1 VNGAEDLQ
9 AQADR
14 LLERRG
20 LGRSRLMHIL
30 FNLLLTRTLNGETAS
45 ELEIAQA
52 VFRRDDQ
59 FDSSIDATVRVYVH
73 RLRRK
78 LDEYY
83 SGSGSAEVWR
93 LTVPPGEYRLTT
105 ERRTVPVGPVRTG
118 RRAKIAI
125 VALAAA
131 LAISLAAWPVLWFA
145 APADRERTLRQ
156 TALWAPI
163 VDTTR
168 PTLIVLGDYYI
179 FGDTGGGVDVQR
191 LVREFPVNSQNE
203 LDEFV
208 MARPD
213 LAGRYV
219 DLDLHYLPVGAAAA
233 LANILP
239 VLRQS
244 GRDTPRVITMSEL
257 RPEMLRFNNI
267 VYIGYLSGLGLLQD
281 RVFAGS
287 RFAMGDTPDELIDS
301 RSGKHFVS
309 QAGDAVRP
317 GTPNRDYAY
326 FSSFAG
332 PTGTRVVIVAGTR
345 DMGLAGAAKLLTDA
359 GEVNRL
365 GSQADGGRAF
375 EVLYGIEGLGRT
387 GMKSNMELA
396 SPLRTSRIW
405 AAPLAPGH

>member
-1 VNGAEDLQ
+1 MNGAEDLQ

-20 LGRSRLMHIL
+20 LGRSRLMHTL
-30 FNLLLTRTLNGETAS
+30 FKLLLTRTLNGETAS

-105 ERRTVPVGPVRTG
+105 ELRTVPVGPVRTE

-125 VALAAA
+125 IALAGA
-131 LAISLAAWPVLWFA
+131 LAISLAAWPVLWLT

-163 VDTTR
+163 VDTAR

-179 FGDTGGGVDVQR
+179 FGDTNGGVDVQR
-191 LVREFPVNSQNE
+191 LVREFPVNSQSE

-244 GRDTPRVITMSEL
+244 GRDPPRVITMSEL

-287 RFAMGDTPDELIDS
+287 RFAIGDTPDELIDS

-396 SPLRTSRIW
+396 SPLRTARIW
-405 AAPLAPGH
+405 AAPLAPGR